1 MSEHLLAMAIGPVQ
15 DFIAA
20 ARRTRDL
27 WFGSHVLS
35 EISKAAA
42 KAVADQVGLEAL
54 IFPAPQA
61 ADELAP
67 HSTEAKLA
75 VANVILARLPSG
87 AVPADIAKAAKRAA
101 EIRWR
106 EFANDAR
113 KEAKQRAVPI
123 REDVWVDQVDDVVEF
138 YSAWAA
144 LPSILEYQ
152 ATRNFVMRLLAGRK
166 ACRNFEMSKGR
177 AQLPKS
183 SLDGARETVL
193 DKDTKGSDRLPLSDG
208 EQLDVIG
215 LTKRLAGGP
224 QSYPSV
230 ARIAADPWLRTLAES
245 ESHAPEF
252 SDLQNVCERLVQRG
266 VLSRSNMP
274 SQMFSYDGTA
284 VFVSRH
290 TDLAKETGQTN
301 DTQTQADLK
310 ALAGVVRQLTR
321 SIGKDGLGEPN
332 PYFAILVA
340 DGDRMG
346 AAISQIETAD
356 DHQSFSRELS
366 SFAERAKQVVRVAN
380 GVCVYAGGDDVL
392 AFVPLDECLKCAR
405 VLKTEFEVLMGNGK
419 WKTAEGKLPT
429 LSVGIAIGHF
439 MEPLEDLLGFGRAA
453 EQAAKKGLAPGSG
466 EVERD
471 ALAVVVRTRGAAPIS
486 VRDNW
491 KECDDDAALDQ
502 RLNRWAELF
511 ANGSLPNK
519 LAYELRQ
526 LVTVYERWPSK
537 TPEELKALE
546 TVLGKDVKR
555 IMRRKRTNLLNEDR
569 EDGSDQQEKAR
580 KARDRKFLE
589 ERIQSI
595 TSVTLLRSLAEELLI
610 AQQIGEVLPQKSESI
625 RKQHQESIG

>member
-67 HSTEAKLA
+67 YDTEAKLA

-87 AVPADIAKAAKRAA
+87 AVPADVAKAAQRAA
-101 EIRWR
+101 QTRWR
-106 EFANDAR
+106 EFAE
-113 KEAKQRAVPI
+113 KAKQCAGQI
-123 REDVWVDQVDDVVEF
+123 REDVWHDQVDDVVEF

-144 LPSILEYQ
+144 LPSVAEYQ
-152 ATRNFVMRLLAGRK
+152 ATRKLVMRLLAGRK
-166 ACRNFEMSKGR
+166 ACRNFAMAKGR
-177 AQLPKS
+177 AKLPKS

-193 DKDTKGSDRLPLSDG
+193 FENTKKSGRLPLADG
-208 EQLDVIG
+208 EQLDVVG
-215 LTKRLAGGP
+215 LTKRLARVS

-230 ARIAADPWLRTLAES
+230 ARIAADPWLRMLAKS
-245 ESHAPEF
+245 ESHISEF
-252 SDLQNVCERLVQRG
+252 NDLKDVCERLVRDG
-266 VLSRSNMP
+266 VLSRSEMS
-274 SQMFSYDGTA
+274 SQTFPYDGTA
-284 VFVSRH
+284 VFLSRH
-290 TDLAKETGQTN
+290 ADLAKETGQSN
-301 DTQTQADLK
+301 DSQTQADLK
-310 ALAGVVRQLTR
+310 ALAGVVRQFTR
-321 SIGKDGLGEPN
+321 SIGKDGLGEPS
-332 PYFAILVA
+332 PYLAILVA
-340 DGDRMG
+340 DGDRVG
-346 AAISQIETAD
+346 AAISQIASPD
-356 DHQSFSRELS
+356 DHRRFSRELS
-366 SFAERAKQVVRVAN
+366 SFAERAKQVVRDAN

-392 AFVPLDECLKCAR
+392 AFVPLDTCLKCAR
-405 VLKTEFEVLMGNGK
+405 DLHSEFVSLMGNGN
-419 WKTAEGKLPT
+419 WKTDDGNLPT

-453 EQAAKKGLAPGSG
+453 EQAAKRGLAPGSG

-491 KECDDDAALDQ
+491 KQRDDEAALDQ

-519 LAYELRQ
+519 LPYELRQ
-526 LVTVYERWPSK
+526 LVAVYDRWPTDTISQR
-537 TPEELKALE
+537 EALQK
-546 TVLGKDVKR
+546 VLGKDVMRLLKRKQADLKDEFVMKR
-555 IMRRKRTNLLNEDR
+555 I
-569 EDGSDQQEKAR
+569 GSIK
-580 KARDRKFLE
+580 
-589 ERIQSI
+589 
-595 TSVTLLRSLAEELLI
+595 SVPALKSLAEELLV
-610 AQQIGEVLPQKSESI
+610 AQQISAALSQKPESF
-625 RKQHQESIG
+625 RKQREEVVG

>member
-54 IFPAPQA
+54 IFPAPLA
-61 ADELAP
+61 AAELAP
-67 HSTEAKLA
+67 HDKEAKLA
-75 VANVILARLPSG
+75 VANVILVRLPSG
-87 AVPADIAKAAKRAA
+87 TVPADVAKAAQRAA
-101 EIRWR
+101 QTRWR
-106 EFANDAR
+106 EFAE
-113 KEAKQRAVPI
+113 KAKQCAGQI
-123 REDVWVDQVDDVVEF
+123 REDVWHDQVDGVVEF

-144 LPSILEYQ
+144 LPSVAEYRE
-152 ATRNFVMRLLAGRK
+152 TRKLVMRLLSGRK
-166 ACRNFEMSKGR
+166 ACRNFAMAKGR
-177 AQLPKS
+177 AKLPKS

-193 DKDTKGSDRLPLSDG
+193 LEKTTGNGRLPLTDG

-230 ARIAADPWLRTLAES
+230 ARIAADPWLRRLAES

-252 SDLQNVCERLVQRG
+252 RDLKDVCKQLVQRG
-266 VLSRSNMP
+266 VLSGSHMP
-274 SQMFSYDGTA
+274 SQAFPYDGTA

-290 TDLAKETGQTN
+290 ADFAKEMGQAN
-301 DTQTQADLK
+301 DSQTQEDLK
-310 ALAGVVRQLTR
+310 TLAAVVRPLIR
-321 SIGKDGLGEPN
+321 PIGKGGLGEPS

-346 AAISQIETAD
+346 AAISQIASPEA
-356 DHQSFSRELS
+356 HRRFSRELS
-366 SFAERAKQVVRVAN
+366 SFAERAKQVVQDAN

-392 AFVPLDECLKCAR
+392 AFVPLDSCLKCAR
-405 VLKTEFEVLMGNGK
+405 ELHSAFCTTMGNWQTSENK
-419 WKTAEGKLPT
+419 SPT

-453 EQAAKKGLAPGSG
+453 EQAAKKGLAPGRG

-502 RLNRWAELF
+502 RLNHWAELF

-519 LAYELRQ
+519 LPYELRQ
-526 LVTVYERWPSK
+526 LVSVYDRWPSK

-555 IMRRKRTNLLNEDR
+555 IMRRKRTNLLDEDR

-580 KARDRKFLE
+580 KACDRKFLE
-589 ERIQSI
+589 ERIHSI
-595 TSVTLLRSLAEELLI
+595 TSVALLRSLAEELLV
-610 AQQIGEVLPQKSESI
+610 AQQISPALPQQPESF
-625 RKQHQESIG
+625 RKQREEAIG